1 MMSIPADHWI
11 DQMFPTPILTVRALS
26 LGWISSALKVTKIQA
41 AYHQTSV
48 IQMSK
53 FGKSWLDGVS
63 TPKSTGFLQ
72 VQSCKTYFEKLMLM
86 ELFPTFF
93 LIFFKSVQLDKLNY
107 GQWLGFLAL
116 SQKKE
121 VLQEK
126 LPIVLTLRMVGHS
139 KNGLVL

>member
-1 MMSIPADHWI
+1 MPICWLTDLRKIKVFVRASNNYCQLTNGKSKILLPKWLYKIVSNVDKIVMMSILADHWI

-53 FGKSWLDGVS
+53 FGVS

-72 VQSCKTYFEKLMLM
+72 VQSCRNVHTLKNWCWWNSVQ
-86 ELFPTFF
+86 
-93 LIFFKSVQLDKLNY
+93 IFFI
-107 GQWLGFLAL
+107 FF
-116 SQKKE
+116 
-121 VLQEK
+121 
-126 LPIVLTLRMVGHS
+126 
-139 KNGLVL
+139 

>member
-1 MMSIPADHWI
+1 MMSILADHWI

-63 TPKSTGFLQ
+63 TPKIYRISTSAKLQ
-72 VQSCKTYFEKLMLM
+72 
-86 ELFPTFF
+86 
-93 LIFFKSVQLDKLNY
+93 N
-107 GQWLGFLAL
+107 
-116 SQKKE
+116 
-121 VLQEK
+121 VL
-126 LPIVLTLRMVGHS
+126 
-139 KNGLVL
+139 

>member
-1 MMSIPADHWI
+1 MMSILADHWI

-53 FGKSWLDGVS
+53 FGVS

-86 ELFPTFF
+86 ELCPTFF
-93 LIFFKSVQLDKLNY
+93 FFFFFFYYIFFFSFIIFYIFSLFFFIILY
-107 GQWLGFLAL
+107 TF
-116 SQKKE
+116 S
-121 VLQEK
+121 
-126 LPIVLTLRMVGHS
+126 
-139 KNGLVL
+139 

>member
-1 MMSIPADHWI
+1 MMSILADHWI

-53 FGKSWLDGVS
+53 FGVS

-86 ELFPTFF
+86 ELCPTFF
-93 LIFFKSVQLDKLNY
+93 F
-107 GQWLGFLAL
+107 
-116 SQKKE
+116 
-121 VLQEK
+121 
-126 LPIVLTLRMVGHS
+126 
-139 KNGLVL
+139 